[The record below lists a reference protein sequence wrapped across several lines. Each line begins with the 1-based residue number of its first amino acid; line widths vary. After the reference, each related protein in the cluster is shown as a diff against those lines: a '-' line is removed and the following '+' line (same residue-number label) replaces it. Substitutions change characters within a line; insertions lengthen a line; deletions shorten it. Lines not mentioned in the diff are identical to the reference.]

1 MDMKNFVKTIKA
13 IFNIA
18 GKGFVLD
25 LKSAEIRR
33 DKAYLHPV
41 DNDNITYV
49 VKAETVDILLNNGE
63 DIKEEDFYVIDK
75 TNSNSNPD
83 VENDAPTEPVI
94 EIETKRNRNYQP
106 ITRTPSPYNKTTIRF
121 TVYADEGEMINNL
134 IKNSGIKRSDYLMA
148 CLMNSQK
155 KSNIKSFAAECERI
169 KRKRVQREMEV
180 RKQSKTG

>member
-1 MDMKNFVKTIKA
+1 MDFKNFVKSIKA
-13 IFNIA
+13 VFNVA

-49 VKAETVDILLNNGE
+49 VKAETVDILLNDGE

-75 TNSNSNPD
+75 TNNNGNSD
-83 VENDAPTEPVI
+83 VEGDTPAEPSI
-94 EIETKRNRNYQP
+94 EIETKPKRNYQP
-106 ITRTPSPYNKTTIRF
+106 INRNPSPYNKTTIRF
-121 TVYADEGEMINNL
+121 TVYSDEGEMINNL
-134 IKNSGIKRSDYLMA
+134 IKNSGIKRSDYLLA

-155 KSNIKSFAAECERI
+155 KSNLKSFNAECERI
-169 KRKRVQREMEV
+169 KKKRIERETEI
-180 RKQSKTG
+180 KQLTKTG